1 MITPYQMEQ
10 IKCKFFQY
18 DVGYK
23 KFQGITTERLEE
35 IKKDI
40 ERFEEITFDPKR
52 SKYEGKLDRYYRIL
66 AHLTTRRDYTF
77 DEKVAFVI
85 MACDPN
91 QVLYVDYK
99 KFDIQSNAS
108 IEKIEDQEEKIAAK
122 QYNDMLITELASG
135 VRDKIGF
142 YEPKLLRFEEGF
154 YKKFTKELIPYSG
167 KDYGDTLFK
176 LPHDFT
182 SMSATDYLFCKS
194 QVSRYLSKVENV
206 DIDDLQYF

>member
-142 YEPKLLRFEEGF
+142 YDISRLVSEARENIPVIRNPSLEEI
-154 YKKFTKELIPYSG
+154 LAADAAARRSVLG
-167 KDYGDTLFK
+167 K
-176 LPHDFT
+176 
-182 SMSATDYLFCKS
+182 
-194 QVSRYLSKVENV
+194 
-206 DIDDLQYF
+206 